1 MIVVDASAA
10 VDALTETP
18 GGDALRAR
26 LAGEQLHAPEL
37 IDYEFVAA
45 LRGLI
50 ARGGLSPE
58 RADAALTDFGDLPLR
73 RWPAADP
80 LRRRALGLR
89 DNLSASDA
97 AYVALAE
104 ALQCPLISRDGRL
117 ARSTGHRALV
127 IVL

>member
-10 VDALTETP
+10 VDALTQAP
-18 GGDALRAR
+18 GGEALRAR

-37 IDYEFVAA
+37 IDYEFVAG
-45 LRGLI
+45 LRSLI
-50 ARGGLSPE
+50 ARGRLSPE
-58 RADAALTDFGDLPLR
+58 QADAALTDFGDLPLR

-89 DNLSASDA
+89 DNLSAYDA

-104 ALQCPLISRDGRL
+104 ALQCPLISRDGPL